1 MIIEYIIILKGIP
14 KMNNEIPIKITVDLK
29 ISEKHIK
36 NINEMLSE
44 DIQEIYIINSN
55 DWNKARIEEYNKN
68 EQ

>member
-1 MIIEYIIILKGIP
+1 MGIELLIIIKGIP